1 MTIRTLFS
9 ATRLTRHAHHLSP
22 AQTPPSGANVKA
34 HYVGKLA
41 DGSDFDS
48 SRKRG
53 RPFTFVRCCRC
64 QPLVFPSAA
73 LALTSLPTRCA
84 AQDIGQ
90 GRVIKGW
97 DVGIATM
104 QKGEKA
110 VFTIAPDYGYGEAGA
125 GGVIP
130 GGATLVF
137 EVELLEWM

>member
-1 MTIRTLFS
+1 MEFTRAPPIRQRLLYTL
-9 ATRLTRHAHHLSP
+9 LLPLS
-22 AQTPPSGANVKA
+22 QTPPTGANVKA
-34 HYVGKLA
+34 HYVGKLT

-53 RPFTFVRCCRC
+53 RPFTFVRFGRGR
-64 QPLVFPSAA
+64 QAPYLSRSLTPFPLAR
-73 LALTSLPTRCA
+73 LRA

-97 DVGIATM
+97 DAGIATM

-110 VFTIAPDYGYGEAGA
+110 VFTIAPDYGYGAAGA

-130 GGATLVF
+130 PNATLVF